1 MTNNIYAYL
10 IITAAFVILMLS
22 EIRAF
27 RQNSRNLED
36 VLSGKGSMNM
46 LIARHLVNAI
56 VLGIAVACSVI
67 LLNHNGIGLLPGSDI
82 TWLLIGALAAL
93 AAFLSGFFAA
103 KGKQL
108 LSVAIANYSLVNT
121 YFFVR
126 ALFLI
131 VYEFFFRGVLLQALL
146 GVVNMEWAIAINI
159 ILYAIAHA
167 FSNKKELIGSIP
179 FGLLLCLVTIKLQS
193 VWPAIIIHLA
203 LSFSY
208 ETRISYLY
216 SRLIKRVNV

>member
-27 RQNSRNLED
+27 KQNSRNLED
-36 VLSGKGSMNM
+36 VLSGRGSMNM
-46 LIARHLVNAI
+46 LIARHFVNAV
-56 VLGIAVACSVI
+56 VLSIAVVCSII
-67 LLNHNGIGLLPGSDI
+67 LLNYYGIALLPETDI
-82 TWLLIGALAAL
+82 TWLLVGTLAVF

-108 LSVAIANYSLVNT
+108 LSVATSNYHLVT
-121 YFFVR
+121 SYFFIR
-126 ALFLI
+126 ALFL
-131 VYEFFFRGVLLQALL
+131 VAYEFFFRGVLLQALL
-146 GVVNMEWAIAINI
+146 GVVSMEWAIAINI
-159 ILYAIAHA
+159 ILYAVAHA

-216 SRLIKRVNV
+216 SRLVKRVNI

>member
-1 MTNNIYAYL
+1 M
-10 IITAAFVILMLS
+10 
-22 EIRAF
+22 
-27 RQNSRNLED
+27 QNSRNLED

-56 VLGIAVACSVI
+56 VLGIAVACSAI
-67 LLNHNGIGLLPGSDI
+67 LLAHNGIGFLPGNDI
-82 TWLLIGALAAL
+82 TWLAVGGLATL

-108 LSVAIANYSLVNT
+108 LSVAISNYSLINT

-126 ALFLI
+126 GLFLI
-131 VYEFFFRGVLLQALL
+131 AYEFFFRGVLLQALL
-146 GVVNMEWAIAINI
+146 GIVSMEWAIAINT

-179 FGLLLCLVTIKLQS
+179 FGLLLCIVTIKLQS

-208 ETRISYLY
+208 EIRISYLY
-216 SRLIKRVNV
+216 SRLVKRVNS

>member
-1 MTNNIYAYL
+1 
-10 IITAAFVILMLS
+10 
-22 EIRAF
+22 
-27 RQNSRNLED
+27 
-36 VLSGKGSMNM
+36 
-46 LIARHLVNAI
+46 
-56 VLGIAVACSVI
+56 
-67 LLNHNGIGLLPGSDI
+67 
-82 TWLLIGALAAL
+82 
-93 AAFLSGFFAA
+93 
-103 KGKQL
+103 L